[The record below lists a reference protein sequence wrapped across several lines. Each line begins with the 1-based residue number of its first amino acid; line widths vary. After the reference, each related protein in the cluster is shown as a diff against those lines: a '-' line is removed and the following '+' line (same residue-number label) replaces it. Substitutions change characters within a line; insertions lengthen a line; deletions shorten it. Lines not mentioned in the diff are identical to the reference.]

1 MELDL
6 WMWAAFGAFVVAMLL
21 VDLIAFGRRAEAI
34 PLRRAALWSVGWS
47 ALGLAFAAF
56 LWWWQGRR
64 FAEEYLA
71 GFLIEKSLSIDN
83 LFVFALVFAYFAI
96 PAAYQRR
103 VIYWGIVGA
112 IVLRGLFILAGA
124 ALLEAFHYTVY
135 AFGAFLVFTGVRMV
149 RRPTVE
155 VDPERNPVLR
165 LLARAVPLTTA
176 HDRDRFTVRER
187 GRRRATPL
195 FAALV
200 LVATFDLVFA
210 VDSIP
215 AIFAVTRET
224 FIVYAANAFSLLGLA
239 ALYFVLVGMLGR
251 FRYLHIGLAF
261 VLVFVG
267 AKMTLEDVFEPPV
280 YVALLVVVMTLAV
293 AIGASLLRP
302 MPEPLPGP
310 GGPVEAARSRRP
322 MTGEGRP

>member
-135 AFGAFLVFTGVRMV
+135 AFGVFLVFTGVRMV

-267 AKMTLEDVFEPPV
+267 AKMTLEDVFGPPV

-302 MPEPLPGP
+302 MPEPPPGA

-322 MTGEGRP
+322 LTGEGRP

>member
-21 VDLIAFGRRAEAI
+21 VDLVAFGRRAEAI

-112 IVLRGLFILAGA
+112 IVLRGLFILAGV

-135 AFGAFLVFTGVRMV
+135 AFGVFLVFTGVRMA
-149 RRPTVE
+149 RRPTIE
-155 VDPERNPVLR
+155 IHPERNPALR
-165 LLARAVPLTTA
+165 LLARAVPVTRG
-176 HDRDRFTVRER
+176 HHGDRFTVHER
-187 GRRRATPL
+187 GRRKATPL
-195 FAALV
+195 LATLV
-200 LVATFDLVFA
+200 LVATFDVVFA

-267 AKMTLEDVFEPPV
+267 AKMTLADVFEPPV
-280 YVALLVVVMTLAV
+280 YVSLLVVVVTLAV
-293 AIGASLLRP
+293 SIGASLLRP
-302 MPEPLPGP
+302 APEPRPSPGE
-310 GGPVEAARSRRP
+310 PVEAGRARRP
-322 MTGEGRP
+322 VTSEGRP